1 MAAIVLAVPSLW
13 VKERLVDAEGFATT
27 MRPVA
32 EEQKVRDYMTEEITR
47 GVIDRAG
54 GSGSITGDVT
64 SAFVT
69 PLARAY
75 TDSPE
80 FVDDF
85 VEVASAQHAYLFDE
99 PTADSPDQG
108 IELDIAPMVNRVLA
122 KLGIRVGTTEPVLV
136 QLTGSDLEAGRYHQT
151 GRDITRLAYVSVAAA
166 IVGALG
172 GLLFA
177 RRRGVVVFALG
188 VATVAAA
195 ITGYATA
202 VVGASRAKDKLTAG
216 AGADREVS
224 EVIVDTALANLRE
237 TSYIVGG
244 AGIGVLLL
252 GLAIAVA
259 ARRGAR

>member
-1 MAAIVLAVPSLW
+1 M
-13 VKERLVDAEGFATT
+13 
-27 MRPVA
+27 
-32 EEQKVRDYMTEEITR
+32 
-47 GVIDRAG
+47 
-54 GSGSITGDVT
+54 
-64 SAFVT
+64 
-69 PLARAY
+69 
-75 TDSPE
+75 
-80 FVDDF
+80 
-85 VEVASAQHAYLFDE
+85 
-99 PTADSPDQG
+99 
-108 IELDIAPMVNRVLA
+108 
-122 KLGIRVGTTEPVLV
+122 
-136 QLTGSDLEAGRYHQT
+136 
-151 GRDITRLAYVSVAAA
+151 AAA

-195 ITGYATA
+195 IAGYATA
-202 VVGASRAKDKLTAG
+202 VVGASRAKDELTAG